1 MISGFQEKQN
11 RVRQYNRYA
20 SILANEPKA
29 FYFYAMKR
37 ILNAAFQNRILI
49 LLIMLLAMS
58 TCGYS
63 GPKMTYIVEMNFGS
77 WLMQEAN
84 DPSDPQLQ
92 AVLSETSRIAATGSV
107 DKIEAL
113 KQALQ
118 QKNMVRQARYWFFQ
132 PEEFAPNSSE
142 DDLFRGLQDK
152 WNAANDRLAMLMK
165 ARLDGFNDYDAEI
178 LIDPVTKRLRITVNK
193 IGDLK
198 TVRNLIQANSDLGFY
213 ATYGIR
219 QIGPTFR
226 SACQSL
232 IMADTLVESP
242 DLAQL
247 IHLDQQ
253 IVQNKSA
260 FDGRDD
266 AMIGMA
272 AVQDTFTV
280 GRLLEKIRP
289 NSSLPSDLKWA
300 WSAKP
305 LVGPDDPVFGLYAL
319 RTVKGKP
326 EINGEVVTK
335 AFVSSNLNESP
346 AVQITMNGEGSDHW
360 LKMTTVNQGR
370 QIAMVIDG
378 AVYSAP
384 YVQEPI
390 SGGST
395 QITGNF
401 TKEEIKELAALLN
414 AGNLPGQAV
423 IIGEEEKSD
432 SGK

>member
-1 MISGFQEKQN
+1 
-11 RVRQYNRYA
+11 
-20 SILANEPKA
+20 
-29 FYFYAMKR
+29 
-37 ILNAAFQNRILI
+37 
-49 LLIMLLAMS
+49 
-58 TCGYS
+58 
-63 GPKMTYIVEMNFGS
+63 
-77 WLMQEAN
+77 
-84 DPSDPQLQ
+84 
-92 AVLSETSRIAATGSV
+92 
-107 DKIEAL
+107 
-113 KQALQ
+113 
-118 QKNMVRQARYWFFQ
+118 
-132 PEEFAPNSSE
+132 
-142 DDLFRGLQDK
+142 
-152 WNAANDRLAMLMK
+152 
-165 ARLDGFNDYDAEI
+165 
-178 LIDPVTKRLRITVNK
+178 
-193 IGDLK
+193 
-198 TVRNLIQANSDLGFY
+198 
-213 ATYGIR
+213 
-219 QIGPTFR
+219 
-226 SACQSL
+226 
-232 IMADTLVESP
+232 MADTLVESP